1 MQALLL
7 NGSSK
12 DDDFSQWLC
21 GIFVNELKIHDNK
34 VEVINLR
41 DTEIDSCL
49 GCFGCWVKTP
59 GICVIDDAGRDLAKS
74 VVRSDLVIYVSPI
87 TFGGYSYELKKVIDR
102 LIPIISPFF
111 KKVKGEVH
119 HKPRYERY
127 PNVISVGTLAENNQE
142 LIKTF
147 QHLVMRNAINMHNPV
162 YLSRVFLHSAS
173 LQGLRKEV
181 FEVLKEAGAIK

>member
-12 DDDFSQWLC
+12 DDALSQGIC
-21 GIFVNELKIHDNK
+21 DIFVNELKEHDNK
-34 VEVINLR
+34 VEVINLC
-41 DTEIDSCL
+41 DTEIDNCL

-59 GICVIDDAGRDLAKS
+59 GICVINDAGWDLAKA
-74 VVRSDLVIYVSPI
+74 VVRSDLVISVSPI
-87 TFGGYSYELKKVIDR
+87 TFGGYSYELKKALDR

-111 KKVKGEVH
+111 RKVKGVVH
-119 HKPRYERY
+119 HKARYERY
-127 PNVISVGTLAENNQE
+127 PNVISVGTLSENNPE

-147 QHLVMRNAINMHNPV
+147 QNLVMRNAINMHNLV

-173 LQGLRKEV
+173 PQELRKEI
-181 FEVLKEAGAIK
+181 FEVLKEARVVI